1 MDVAAA
7 SGNRNSVELR
17 ELLSE
22 TQLFGYSVYFRVLLD
37 TPLLL
42 PTYSECPFV
51 VKMLFLLFQS
61 FPEYFYRYHC
71 GAKKGNSAVAKQHL
85 VIHLQNTHLNNIHLQ

>member
-1 MDVAAA
+1 MQDHGVMHS
-7 SGNRNSVELR
+7 SGPIYLIVFSTRQYLSCCWQWMLLQLLVTGILWNS

-61 FPEYFYRYHC
+61 FPEYF
-71 GAKKGNSAVAKQHL
+71 
-85 VIHLQNTHLNNIHLQ
+85 

>member
-61 FPEYFYRYHC
+61 FPEYF
-71 GAKKGNSAVAKQHL
+71 
-85 VIHLQNTHLNNIHLQ
+85 